1 MNFLHFLREKGDEVP
16 SIKLKT
22 IEFGDIGFRKLKD
35 FKVDLAARITLVS
48 GHNGIGK
55 STILGLLA
63 NSSGLTQLTKA
74 PKSYFGKTFQ
84 ANLSEII
91 FIDYENEFL
100 SAQEADA
107 LPRPIVTYEINGKE
121 GFQKRCALTDRST
134 EGRARIV
141 PRNFFPSSKKFVSD
155 DDSVIIG
162 DASKVPLPTLYLGM
176 TRVFPLGEA
185 EEGAGYSEVL
195 KTMPEADR
203 QLIAD
208 FMNAVIVGTD
218 AKQASVTSNRIKG
231 TSKFSSHPEYGYD
244 ARCVSLGQDSLGS
257 IAAAI
262 ASFQMLKRDWADYP
276 GGLLVIDELDSGF
289 HPHAIKRLVEQLAK
303 AADAFDL
310 QIVATTHSTKLI
322 ESIYPRANSRSVKNA
337 VAYLMDTRAP
347 HLMSPSTLQAI
358 LDDMD
363 LVPPGLQAAAK
374 RPVLRVYLEDS
385 EAETVFNLM
394 VPGPRKAALG
404 AAYGVRIKPI
414 AMGVGCDSLANLTSI
429 DAHFKL
435 SMFALDADA
444 DIRAKHLRHE
454 NIVKLPG
461 NAGKSPERTLFAF
474 IQDLVDNRDA
484 HPETWAKLRTARVT
498 TDHIN
503 GHLLNWKG
511 DLSDRKHAKKWWKE
525 RAKHIKAWKLVEAWM
540 AENQGSVD
548 QFRKDF
554 EAAVK
559 VVAKRHRTL
568 ARTPVSL

>member
-1 MNFLHFLREKGDEVP
+1 MPN
-16 SIKLKT
+16 IKVKS

-35 FKVDLAARITLVS
+35 FSVDIASRITLVS

-91 FIDYENEFL
+91 FIDYEGEFL

-107 LPRPIVTYEINGKE
+107 LPRPIITYEINGQE
-121 GFQKRCALTDRST
+121 SFQKRCALTDRST

-141 PRNFFPSSKKFVSD
+141 PRNFYPSSKKFVSAD
-155 DDSVIIG
+155 DTITIG

-185 EEGAGYSEVL
+185 EEGSGYSEVL
-195 KTMPEADR
+195 KTMPDADR

-231 TSKFSSHPEYGYD
+231 TSKFSSHPQYGYD

-262 ASFQMLKRDWADYP
+262 ASFQMLKRDWVDYP

-303 AADAFDL
+303 AAEDLNL

-322 ESIYPRANSRSVKNA
+322 EAIYPRANSRSAKNV

-347 HLMSPSTLQAI
+347 RLMSSGTLQSI

-363 LVPPGLQAAAK
+363 LIPPGLETVSK
-374 RPVLRVYLEDS
+374 RPVLRTYLEDK
-385 EAETVFNLM
+385 EAETIFNLLI
-394 VPGPRKAALG
+394 PAARKRALG
-404 AAYGVRIKPI
+404 AAYDVAIKPI

-429 DAHFKL
+429 DSHFKL
-435 SMFALDADA
+435 ALFALDADA
-444 DIRAKHLRHE
+444 NIRAKHLKYQ

-461 NAGKSPERTLFAF
+461 AAKASPERTLFAF
-474 IQDLVDNRDA
+474 IQDLISNRDA
-484 HPETWAKLRTARVT
+484 HPETWRILTEKNIT
-498 TDHIN
+498 TDQIN
-503 GHLLNWKG
+503 AHLLDWKD
-511 DLSDRKHAKKWWKE
+511 DLSKRSHAKKWWKD
-525 RAKHIKAWKLVEAWM
+525 RANVIKSWKLFEAWM
-540 AENQGSVD
+540 AENQAMVE
-548 QFRKDF
+548 QFHKDF

-559 VVAKRHRTL
+559 VVAKRLRTL
-568 ARTPVSL
+568 AKMPVNP

>member
-1 MNFLHFLREKGDEVP
+1 MP
-16 SIKLKT
+16 SIKIKT

-35 FKVDLAARITLVS
+35 FKVDLAPRITLVT

-63 NSSGLTQLTKA
+63 NSSGLTQQTKGA

-91 FIDYENEFL
+91 FIDYESEFL

-107 LPRPIVTYEINGKE
+107 LPRPIITYEINGHE
-121 GFQKRCALTDRST
+121 AFQKRCALTDRST
-134 EGRARIV
+134 ESKARIV

-155 DDSVIIG
+155 DFSVTIG

-303 AADAFDL
+303 AAEALDL

-322 ESIYPRANSRSVKNA
+322 EAIYPRAKTRSAKNA
-337 VAYLMDTRAP
+337 VAYLMDTRSP

-374 RPVLRVYLEDS
+374 KPVLRVYLEDA

-394 VPGPRKAALG
+394 VPGARKTALG
-404 AAYGVRIKPI
+404 ATYGVTIKPI

-429 DAHFKL
+429 DPHFKL

-444 DIRAKHLRHE
+444 DIRAKHLAHG

-461 NAGKSPERTLFAF
+461 AAGKSPERTLFAF
-474 IQDLVDNRDA
+474 IKDLVDNRNGHA
-484 HPETWAKLRTARVT
+484 ETWARLRAANITSDQLNA
-498 TDHIN
+498 
-503 GHLLNWKG
+503 HLLNWEG
-511 DLSDRKHAKKWWKE
+511 DLAKRTHAKKWWTD
-525 RAKHIKAWKLVEAWM
+525 RAHIIKSWKLFEAWM
-540 AENQGSVD
+540 AENQALVD
-548 QFRKDF
+548 QFREDF

-559 VVAKRHRTL
+559 VVAKRHRAL
-568 ARTPVSL
+568 AKTPVSP